1 MPQPYRIL
9 IVDDNKARAETLSTV
24 LENGQGAFQ
33 VMHSWSIDAGIET
46 LCAVPVDTLLLQGT
60 CLSNGISHVRQI
72 RDHFESLVIIVVV
85 SKETEAIGKQ
95 FFRAGACGYILEE
108 ELDGTL
114 LKETIRLAT
123 RRKRE
128 KTPVLPS

>member
-1 MPQPYRIL
+1 MPQSYRIL

-46 LCAVPVDTLLLQGT
+46 LCAVPVDALLLQGT
-60 CLSNGISHVRQI
+60 CLTDGFSHVKQI

-85 SKETEAIGKQ
+85 SKETEAIGKE
-95 FFRAGACGYILEE
+95 FFRVGACGYILEE

-123 RRKRE
+123 KRKRE
-128 KTPVLPS
+128 KTTVLSS